1 MELNRERIGS
11 TFAGLVEVDSPS
23 RQERQMADTLKDLF
37 GKLDIT
43 LEEDNAGPA
52 FGGNTGNLFGRVK
65 GQLPGTPLLF
75 SAHMDTVEPSRGK
88 KAVFHPDGTIT
99 SAGDTVLGAD
109 DLGGVTA
116 ILEAVRWLKETGT
129 PHRDLE
135 LMFSPSEERF
145 SEGTHQFDFSKCQAK
160 LGYVLD
166 LAEDMGAAA
175 IRAPGSIQF
184 WITVHGKAAHAGFAP
199 EEGVHAVAI
208 AAEALSKLQFGHVDP
223 VTTVNIGV
231 IRGGLMPNIVPE
243 SCELEGEIRSYQ
255 DERID
260 EEWDKILSAF
270 QDAAEKRGGSVSTR
284 VRRCYKALNTPENAQ
299 VVTYYQKACEKVGL
313 TPKLVGTFGMSD
325 CNHFPQHGI
334 QGIVVSSAMWKCHS
348 TEEYTTLEAL
358 CQLTQL
364 VIALMTGEEL
374 AQ

>member
-1 MELNRERIGS
+1 MELNKEQIGK
-11 TFAGLVEVDSPS
+11 TFAKLVEVDSPS
-23 RQERQMADTLKDLF
+23 RQERQMADTLKELF
-37 GKLDIT
+37 GKLGIV
-43 LEEDNAGPA
+43 LEEDGAGPA
-52 FGGNTGNLFGRVK
+52 FGGDTGNLFGRVK
-65 GQLPGTPLLF
+65 GQLPGDPLLF

-145 SEGTHQFDFSKCQAK
+145 SEGTHLFDFTKCRAK
-160 LGYVLD
+160 MGYVLD
-166 LAEDMGAAA
+166 LAEEMGAAA
-175 IRAPGSIQF
+175 VQAPGSIQF
-184 WITVHGKAAHAGFAP
+184 WLTVHGKAAHAGFAP
-199 EEGVHAVAI
+199 EEGIHAVSI
-208 AAEALSKLQFGHVDP
+208 AAEALTKLKFGHVDP

-255 DERID
+255 DERIE
-260 EEWDKILSAF
+260 EEWNKILAAF
-270 QDAAEKRGGSVSTR
+270 QEAAEKRGGSVSSR
-284 VRRCYKALNTPENAQ
+284 VRLCYKALNTPEDSGVVKYYENA
-299 VVTYYQKACEKVGL
+299 CRKVGL

-325 CNHFPQHGI
+325 CNHFPQHGME
-334 QGIVVSSAMWKCHS
+334 GIVVSSAMWKCHS

-358 CQLTQL
+358 CQLTGL
-364 VIALMTGEEL
+364 VVALMTGEEL
-374 AQ
+374 PG

>member
-23 RQERQMADTLKDLF
+23 RQERQMADTLKELF

-52 FGGNTGNLFGRVK
+52 FGGNTGNLFARVK

-284 VRRCYKALNTPENAQ
+284 VRRCYKALNTPEDSQ

-334 QGIVVSSAMWKCHS
+334 QGVVVSSAMWKCHS

>member
-1 MELNRERIGS
+1 
-11 TFAGLVEVDSPS
+11 
-23 RQERQMADTLKDLF
+23 MADTLKELF

-52 FGGNTGNLFGRVK
+52 FGGDTGNLFGRVK

-199 EEGVHAVAI
+199 EEGIHAVAI

-270 QDAAEKRGGSVSTR
+270 QEAAEKRGGSVSTR
-284 VRRCYKALNTPENAQ
+284 VRRCYKALNTLENAQ

>member
-1 MELNRERIGS
+1 MEWNRERIGG
-11 TFAGLVEVDSPS
+11 TFAELVEIDSPS
-23 RQERQMADTLKDLF
+23 RQERQMADKLKELF
-37 GKLDIT
+37 GALGVS
-43 LEEDNAGPA
+43 LEEDGAGPS
-52 FGGNTGNLFGRVK
+52 FGGNTGNLLGRVK
-65 GQLPGTPLLF
+65 GQLPGSPLLF

-145 SEGTHQFDFSKCQAK
+145 SEGTHQFDFGKCRAK
-160 LGYVLD
+160 MGYVLD

-199 EEGVHAVAI
+199 EEGIHAVSI

-223 VTTVNIGV
+223 VTTVNVGV
-231 IRGGLMPNIVPE
+231 IQGGLMPNIVPE
-243 SCELEGEIRSYQ
+243 SCQVEGEIRSYQ
-255 DERID
+255 DQRIE
-260 EEWDKILSAF
+260 EEWQKILSAF
-270 QDAAEKRGGSVSTR
+270 QKAAEKRGGTVSSR
-284 VRRCYKALNTPENAQ
+284 VRQCYKALDTPEDAP
-299 VVTYYQKACEKVGL
+299 VVACYRKACEKVGL

-334 QGIVVSSAMWKCHS
+334 QGIVVASAMWKCHS
-348 TEEYTTLEAL
+348 TQEYTTLDSL

-364 VIALMTGEEL
+364 VIALMTQEEL
-374 AQ
+374 PQ